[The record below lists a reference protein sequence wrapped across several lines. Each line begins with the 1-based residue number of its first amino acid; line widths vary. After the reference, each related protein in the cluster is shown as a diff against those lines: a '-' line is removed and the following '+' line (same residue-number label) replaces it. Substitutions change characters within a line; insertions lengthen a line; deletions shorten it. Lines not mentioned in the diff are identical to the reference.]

1 MAQELADI
9 ELAQLRL
16 FVQVAELGSLTKAA
30 VMLDTAQ
37 PAISRQISML
47 EHQCGGRLFHRTGRG
62 VALTEL
68 GQRILPRV
76 KALLLESRQ
85 LQEDIRATASVPS
98 GEVCI
103 GILPSLSLPLIERLY
118 SATRERFPGINLRI
132 LEGSTGQV
140 DEWLVSGRIDIALLY
155 RYGKGM
161 AKNESPLASVDT
173 YLVGPSGDALTRAD
187 SVTFEKLH
195 QVPLIL
201 PGAPNALRV
210 LLDQIAKKK
219 GIELKI
225 AIEAD
230 SIPLQ
235 KQLSASSGCY
245 TLLPIHAVAAE
256 VAARQLQA
264 SQLVNPGIIR
274 SIALGTTTQR
284 PLTAACNELT
294 KLIRSTIDDIVD
306 DGPWR
311 SLRKP
316 RIARAGKA
324 PKTKPKI

>member
-16 FVQVAELGSLTKAA
+16 FAEVADLGSLTKAA

-37 PAISRQISML
+37 PAISRQISIL
-47 EHQCGGRLFHRTGRG
+47 EQQCGGRLFHRTGRG

-68 GQRILPRV
+68 GLRILPRA
-76 KALLLESRQ
+76 KALLLEARQ
-85 LQEDIRATASVPS
+85 LQEDIRANATVPA

-118 SATRERFPGINLRI
+118 TATRERYPGIHLRV

-155 RYGKGM
+155 RYGNAI
-161 AKNESPLASVDT
+161 AKNETPLASVDT
-173 YLVGPSGDALTRAD
+173 YLVGPPKGILNRATT
-187 SVTFEKLH
+187 VPFEKLH
-195 QVPLIL
+195 KLPLIL

-210 LLDQIAKKK
+210 LLDQLAKKK
-219 GIELKI
+219 GITLTV

-235 KQLSASSGCY
+235 KQLSATSGCY
-245 TLLPIHAVAAE
+245 TLLPVHAVAVE
-256 VAARQLQA
+256 VDAGRLQA
-264 SQLVNPGIIR
+264 AQLASPGIVR
-274 SIALGTTTQR
+274 TIALGTTTQR
-284 PLTAACNELT
+284 PLTAACHEMTRLIQSTVNDIADHGIWRALRTAKASRAT
-294 KLIRSTIDDIVD
+294 K
-306 DGPWR
+306 G
-311 SLRKP
+311 
-316 RIARAGKA
+316 
-324 PKTKPKI
+324 

>member
-37 PAISRQISML
+37 PAISRQISAL

-68 GQRILPRV
+68 GQRVLPRV

-98 GEVCI
+98 GEVII
-103 GILPSLSLPLIERLY
+103 GILPSLSLPLIERLFA
-118 SATRERFPGINLRI
+118 ATRERFPGIHLRV

-140 DEWLVSGRIDIALLY
+140 DEWLVSGRIDVAMLY
-155 RYGKGM
+155 RYGKGT
-161 AKNESPLASVDT
+161 AKNETPLASVDT
-173 YLVGPSGDALTRAD
+173 YLVGPKGDSLTRAA

-195 QVPLIL
+195 QLPLVL

-219 GIELKI
+219 GIELKV

-235 KQLSASSGCY
+235 RQLSASSGCY
-245 TLLPIHAVAAE
+245 TLLPIHAVAAD
-256 VAARQLQA
+256 VDTGRLQA
-264 SQLVNPGIIR
+264 AQLVSPGIVR
-274 SIALGTTTQR
+274 AIALGTTTQR
-284 PLTAACNELT
+284 PLTAACHEMT
-294 KLIRSTIDDIVD
+294 RLIRATVDEIAD
-306 DGPWR
+306 DGTWR
-311 SLRKP
+311 ALR
-316 RIARAGKA
+316 RTGGARVARGSQA
-324 PKTKPKI
+324 